1 MDRPDPALAEGGGGK
16 RGCQQQRGENLLSQF
31 RPVKK
36 SKLGSFGDYL
46 KRSTESSRGAWVLSR
61 VQARTIPPEAWP
73 SRPPCG
79 LRGALRLRLSP
90 GNPSW
95 AKGIPKFINL
105 DCIFFS
111 SHLSLGCLGS
121 SHCNLLPRVIDSQPR
136 LAAPDGFGRRLG
148 LVNVVDGFMSQ
159 RVTSGA
165 AAEINSDMRFR
176 VRCNPENNWKQ
187 TNNKKKTWRFQT
199 SLDSQ
204 YPQPPCS
211 RPNPEHHPYSKC

>member
-1 MDRPDPALAEGGGGK
+1 MEPAAGSCSPPPSLERVQGDTREWTAQIRPWRRGGGK

-79 LRGALRLRLSP
+79 LRRALRLRLSP

-111 SHLSLGCLGS
+111 SPPFSGLLG
-121 SHCNLLPRVIDSQPR
+121 Q
-136 LAAPDGFGRRLG
+136 
-148 LVNVVDGFMSQ
+148 
-159 RVTSGA
+159 
-165 AAEINSDMRFR
+165 
-176 VRCNPENNWKQ
+176 
-187 TNNKKKTWRFQT
+187 
-199 SLDSQ
+199 
-204 YPQPPCS
+204 
-211 RPNPEHHPYSKC
+211 

>member
-1 MDRPDPALAEGGGGK
+1 MSKEKGATNGTGSWELFTTPFPREGPRRHTGMDRPDPALAEGGGWE

-111 SHLSLGCLGS
+111 SPPFSGLLG
-121 SHCNLLPRVIDSQPR
+121 Q
-136 LAAPDGFGRRLG
+136 
-148 LVNVVDGFMSQ
+148 
-159 RVTSGA
+159 
-165 AAEINSDMRFR
+165 
-176 VRCNPENNWKQ
+176 
-187 TNNKKKTWRFQT
+187 
-199 SLDSQ
+199 
-204 YPQPPCS
+204 
-211 RPNPEHHPYSKC
+211 